1 MALYEYRCTSCGS
14 TSRNFPLA
22 TAPDSVSCPGC
33 PESARRVFGIA
44 GMSRGASSR
53 MRLLDDTQRSA
64 SEPSVV
70 AALPTARRATPLTSN
85 PLHRKLPRP

>member
-22 TAPDSVSCPGC
+22 TAPDNVPCPGC
-33 PESARRVFGIA
+33 PESAHRVFGIA
-44 GMSRGASSR
+44 GMSRGTSSR
-53 MRLLDDTQRSA
+53 MRLLDDTRRSA
-64 SEPSVV
+64 HEPSAV
-70 AALPTARRATPLTSN
+70 AAPPAARRSIPVTSN